1 MNSFLIIDD
10 DDIFNSIFTK
20 TVSLVDAS
28 AEVVSLESSREGL
41 NYIIGLQEEN
51 QSMPRFVF
59 IDINMPEMTGFEMIE
74 KVAEQAPSAFTNSD
88 CYILSTSLDERD
100 IQRAN
105 KYSFIKGFKSKPLS
119 LSTLRE
125 IIGA

>member
-59 IDINMPEMTGFEMIE
+59 IDINMPEMTGFDMIE
-74 KVAEQAPSAFTNSD
+74 KVAEQAPGAFAKSD

-105 KYSFIKGFKSKPLS
+105 QYSFIKGFKSKPLS